1 MIVPHESHLADDN
14 EPSIPSCL
22 RFTRHG
28 RRATHGMRCVIV
40 HYHELALKGHNRN
53 YFEQCLIKNIRTALK
68 DVGVR
73 QVENLHSRIR
83 IRLPSEV
90 SLEVVQDRLRRVC
103 GIANFLVGRVVP
115 LELAAPNLD
124 AFTTAVLEEIESQS
138 FTTFRVTARRADK
151 RLTLTSMDIEKA
163 LGAAVCGR
171 TGKKVS
177 LKNPELTVYA
187 ELLSKEAFCSADKIE
202 GPGGM
207 PVGVSGRIACLISGG
222 IDSPVAAYR
231 IIKRGCLASF
241 IHFSGRPLVSRASE
255 EKVHELVRH
264 LTTFQYDSRLYVI
277 PFGEIQ
283 REIIL
288 NAPTPFR
295 IVLYRRMMIRIAD
308 ELARKEQCWA
318 LVTGD
323 SLGQVASQTP
333 QNLCAIEE
341 AAELPIL
348 RPLIGMD
355 KREIIDEARCL
366 GTYETSIEPD
376 QDCCKLFV
384 PPHPSTRTRLDDVK
398 KVERQLD
405 VSTLVKRGVESAE
418 LTELSFP
425 SSTA

>member
-1 MIVPHESHLADDN
+1 
-14 EPSIPSCL
+14 
-22 RFTRHG
+22 
-28 RRATHGMRCVIV
+28 MRCVIV
-40 HYHELALKGHNRN
+40 HYHELALKGHNRD
-53 YFEQCLIKNIRTALK
+53 YFEQCLIKNIRTALNG
-68 DVGVR
+68 VGVR

-83 IRLPSEV
+83 IRLPHEASI
-90 SLEVVQDRLRRVC
+90 EVVRDRLIRVC
-103 GIANFLVGRVVP
+103 GIANFLPGRVVP
-115 LELAAPNLD
+115 LQLANPNLHELT
-124 AFTTAVLEEIESQS
+124 AAVLEEIESQS
-138 FTTFRVTARRADK
+138 FATFRITARRADK
-151 RLTLTSMDIEKA
+151 RLALTSMDIEKS
-163 LGAAVCGR
+163 LGAAVCDR

-177 LKNPELTVYA
+177 LKNPDLTIYI
-187 ELLSKEAFCSADKIE
+187 ELLSKEAFCSAEKIE

-231 IIKRGCLASF
+231 MVKRGCLASF

-288 NAPTPFR
+288 NTPAPLR
-295 IVLYRRMMIRIAD
+295 IVLYRRMMIRIAQ
-308 ELARKEQCWA
+308 ELARKDQCWA

-355 KREIIDEARCL
+355 KREIIDEARRL

-384 PPHPSTRTRLDDVK
+384 PPHPSTKTRLEDVQ
-398 KVERQLD
+398 KVERRID

-425 SSTA
+425 LSTV

>member
-1 MIVPHESHLADDN
+1 
-14 EPSIPSCL
+14 
-22 RFTRHG
+22 
-28 RRATHGMRCVIV
+28 
-40 HYHELALKGHNRN
+40 
-53 YFEQCLIKNIRTALK
+53 
-68 DVGVR
+68 
-73 QVENLHSRIR
+73 
-83 IRLPSEV
+83 
-90 SLEVVQDRLRRVC
+90 
-103 GIANFLVGRVVP
+103 
-115 LELAAPNLD
+115 
-124 AFTTAVLEEIESQS
+124 
-138 FTTFRVTARRADK
+138 
-151 RLTLTSMDIEKA
+151 MDIEKA
-163 LGAAVCGR
+163 LGAAVCDR

-177 LKNPELTVYA
+177 LKHPDVTIYV
-187 ELLSKEAFCSADKIE
+187 ELLSKDAFCSAEKIE

-207 PVGVSGRIACLISGG
+207 PVGVSGQVACLISGG

-231 IIKRGCLASF
+231 MMKRGCLASF

-277 PFGEIQ
+277 PFGAIQ
-283 REIIL
+283 RDIIL
-288 NAPTPFR
+288 SAPAPLR
-295 IVLYRRMMIRIAD
+295 IVLYRRMMIRIAE

-333 QNLCAIEE
+333 QNLCVIEA

-355 KREIIDEARCL
+355 KREIIDEARRL

-384 PPHPSTRTRLDDVK
+384 PPHPSTKTRLDDVL
-398 KVERQLD
+398 KVERMID
-405 VSTLVKRGVESAE
+405 VSDLVKRGVENAE

-425 SSTA
+425 ASTA